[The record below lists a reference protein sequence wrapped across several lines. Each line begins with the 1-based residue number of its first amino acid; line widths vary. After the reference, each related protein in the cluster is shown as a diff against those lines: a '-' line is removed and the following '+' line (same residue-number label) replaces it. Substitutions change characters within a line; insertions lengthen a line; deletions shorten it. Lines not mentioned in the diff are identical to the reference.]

1 MLEKNIKGV
10 EYGTNTSGVNW
21 MCNLYNGIHI
31 SQLAQGF
38 VYELEGIE
46 INIKKES
53 PRKVE
58 LVEVIHVVI
67 AIGKGTKDDP
77 VHLVNQYWSK
87 EGELLAEKE

>member
-1 MLEKNIKGV
+1 ME
-10 EYGTNTSGVNW
+10 E
-21 MCNLYNGIHI
+21 
-31 SQLAQGF
+31 
-38 VYELEGIE
+38 IE
-46 INIKKES
+46 MNVKKES

-67 AIGKGTKDDP
+67 ARGKGTKDDP

>member
-1 MLEKNIKGV
+1 M
-10 EYGTNTSGVNW
+10 
-21 MCNLYNGIHI
+21 
-31 SQLAQGF
+31 
-38 VYELEGIE
+38 
-46 INIKKES
+46 NIKKES